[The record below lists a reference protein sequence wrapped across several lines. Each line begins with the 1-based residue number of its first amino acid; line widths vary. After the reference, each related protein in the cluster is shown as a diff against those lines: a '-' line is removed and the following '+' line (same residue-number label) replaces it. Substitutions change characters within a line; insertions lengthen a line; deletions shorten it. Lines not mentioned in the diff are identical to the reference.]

1 MSCNRDSTNSIKHNF
16 QNSNT
21 EYCDCGSVLNPHFQ
35 YSEIRIAKRISR
47 PIRYDILDPDFLEDL
62 AKIADYGAKK
72 YGDLNWQLSR
82 LTTDKGPVNHM
93 YKHLGSYRKNEPY
106 DHEELGTQRSLH
118 LAAIAFNAMMEYY
131 WAKKEEQKEIEK
143 MVEKQE
149 VKRTSDSDHT
159 SSY

>member
-1 MSCNRDSTNSIKHNF
+1 MKTKITKKMIREQLDKKRDRVIFKPNKMAIPFKLYST
-16 QNSNT
+16 
-21 EYCDCGSVLNPHFQ
+21 E
-35 YSEIRIAKRISR
+35 EAKRISR

-62 AKIADYGAKK
+62 AKIADFGAKK

-82 LTTDKGPVNHM
+82 LTADKGPVNHI

-131 WAKKEEQKEIEK
+131 WAKKEEDGTLGEK
-143 MVEKQE
+143 SKGNRKLEESQ
-149 VKRTSDSDHT
+149 
-159 SSY
+159 